1 MITILLTI
9 LKVLG
14 ILLLVLLM
22 TAIVLLFLVL
32 FVPVRYRISLC
43 RRAEDKAP
51 ATIEIKVTWLLHLVN
66 AAFSYPEAAFLRV
79 RVFCFTVFRSDK
91 KKKATSPK
99 KQPTKETEIPAEVAE
114 KNPHP
119 QEEAKGPESKPG
131 QERVLEQDKTPGQER
146 EPKQE
151 NAPGPESEPEREKSS
166 FTNNGQHA
174 FANSPYVKIKEF
186 LLKLLSLF
194 QNIRYTITKI
204 CDKIKHIVNNIQY
217 YLEIIKSDT
226 FSRVWTLCSGE
237 AFSLLKSILPG
248 KVRGSLVIGTGDPA
262 STGQVLAIY
271 GILYPLLGDQIIVTP
286 DFDRQIVEGEL
297 FLRGKIT
304 VFKGL
309 KTAWKIYFS
318 RDLRRLIQLLKRE
331 AA

>member
-1 MITILLTI
+1 MIAILLTI

-14 ILLLVLLM
+14 ILLLILLITAVVLL
-22 TAIVLLFLVL
+22 LLVL
-32 FVPVRYRISLC
+32 FVPVRYRIVL
-43 RRAEDKAP
+43 RRREEDGILA
-51 ATIEIKVTWLLHLVN
+51 AVEIKVTWLLHLMG

-79 RVFCFTVFRSDK
+79 RIFCFTVFRSDRK
-91 KKKATSPK
+91 KKDSGSAQKEKLGRK
-99 KQPTKETEIPAEVAE
+99 KQVPAKEDSERKDTDEAPSQKAEDNQEKETAIPAGAAR
-114 KNPHP
+114 
-119 QEEAKGPESKPG
+119 EESHSQKEPG
-131 QERVLEQDKTPGQER
+131 QDK
-146 EPKQE
+146 
-151 NAPGPESEPEREKSS
+151 NI
-166 FTNNGQHA
+166 FTDNGQHA
-174 FANSPYVKIKEF
+174 SANRLYVKIKEF
-186 LLKLLSLF
+186 FSKLLSLF
-194 QNIRYTITKI
+194 QNIRYTITRI

-226 FSRVWTLCSGE
+226 FSRAWALCSGQ

-262 STGQVLAIY
+262 GTGQVLAVY
-271 GILYPLLGDQIIVTP
+271 GILYPLLGDRIRVTP